1 MGLQTK
7 EIRHYMESSITAGA
21 LRPEDIPELNLY
33 VDQILTLF
41 EDKFTQ
47 QGGEKGEKPLTKS
60 MVNNYTKEKLI
71 LPVQGKKYTRFQ
83 VMQLLYIFHLKNTL
97 SIGEIKGVTAAL
109 MEENC
114 TSQQLEQILQ
124 AVPQS
129 RNAAKQAAQG
139 IADRIEEQ
147 YGQELST
154 VEAAE
159 VLLEIAELSAALK
172 GAAQAIAEGCFDF
185 TGQGKNQKEGKKKQA
200 LPEEK

>member
-7 EIRHYMESSITAGA
+7 EIRHYMENSITAGA

-47 QGGEKGEKPLTKS
+47 QGGDKGVKAPDK
-60 MVNNYTKEKLI
+60 
-71 LPVQGKKYTRFQ
+71 GKKYTRFQ

-124 AVPQS
+124 AVSQS